1 MGGKEESI
9 YMYDIHIECIV
20 ENTNECVLESYQ
32 GSYQYVMYLGILEL
46 TYNSQVLIY
55 FFVTFSS
62 RD

>member
-1 MGGKEESI
+1 
-9 YMYDIHIECIV
+9 MYDIHIECIV